1 MEASYNLHFSKEHT
15 WIKIENDTGTVGIT
29 TFAQSE
35 LGEIV
40 YVDLPNVGDEF
51 EQDEVFG
58 SVEALKTVSDLF
70 MPLSGKITAVNENL
84 LENPTLVNEKP
95 FSEGWMVKIQVSD
108 LNELSNLLSHEAYQ
122 KSINK

>member
-1 MEASYNLHFSKEHT
+1 MEASDNLYFSKEHT
-15 WIKIENDTGTVGIT
+15 WVKIENDTGTVGIT

-40 YVDLPNVGDEF
+40 YVDLPNLGDEF

-70 MPLSGKITAVNENL
+70 MPLSGEIAAVNENL

-108 LNELSNLLSHEAYQ
+108 LNEL
-122 KSINK
+122 

>member
-1 MEASYNLHFSKEHT
+1 MEASNNLYFSKEHT
-15 WIKIENDTGTVGIT
+15 WIKIENDTGTIGIT

-40 YVDLPNVGDEF
+40 YVDLPSVSDEF

-70 MPLSGKITAVNENL
+70 MPLSGEVTAVNENL
-84 LENPTLVNEKP
+84 HENPTLVNEKP
-95 FSEGWMVKIQVSD
+95 FSEGWMVKIKVSN

-122 KSINK
+122 KSINQ

>member
-1 MEASYNLHFSKEHT
+1 MEASNNLYFFKEHT

-70 MPLSGKITAVNENL
+70 MPLSGEITAVNENL

-95 FSEGWMVKIQVSD
+95 FSEGWMVKMQVSD
-108 LNELSNLLSHEAYQ
+108 LNELSNLLSYEAYQ

>member
-1 MEASYNLHFSKEHT
+1 MEASDDLYFSKEHT
-15 WIKIENDTGTVGIT
+15 WVKIENGTGTVGIT

-40 YVDLPNVGDEF
+40 YVDLPSVGDEF
-51 EQDEVFG
+51 KQDDVFG

-70 MPLSGKITAVNENL
+70 MPLSGEITAVNENL
-84 LENPTLVNEKP
+84 LENPTHINEKP
-95 FSEGWMVKIQVSD
+95 FSEGWMVKMQVND
-108 LNELSNLLSHEAYQ
+108 LEELSNLLSHEAYQ

>member
-1 MEASYNLHFSKEHT
+1 METSNNLYFSNEHT
-15 WIKIENDTGTVGIT
+15 WIKIENETGTVGIT

-40 YVDLPNVGDEF
+40 YVDLPSVGDEF
-51 EQDEVFG
+51 NQDEVFG

-70 MPLSGKITAVNENL
+70 MPLTGEVTDINEDL

-95 FSEGWMVKIQVSD
+95 FEEGWMIKIKIKD
-108 LNELSNLLSHEAYQ
+108 LEELSNLLSEEDYQ
-122 KSINK
+122 KNTEK

>member
-1 MEASYNLHFSKEHT
+1 MEASNNLYFSKEHT
-15 WIKIENDTGTVGIT
+15 WIKIENDTGTIGIT

-40 YVDLPNVGDEF
+40 YVDLPSVGDEF

-70 MPLSGKITAVNENL
+70 MPLSGEITAVNENL

-95 FSEGWMVKIQVSD
+95 FSEGWMVKMQVSD

-122 KSINK
+122 KSINQ

>member
-1 MEASYNLHFSKEHT
+1 MEASDDLYFSKEHT
-15 WIKIENDTGTVGIT
+15 WVKIENGTGTVGIT

-40 YVDLPNVGDEF
+40 YVDLPSVGDEF
-51 EQDEVFG
+51 KQDDVFG

-70 MPLSGKITAVNENL
+70 MPLSGEITAVNENL
-84 LENPTLVNEKP
+84 LENPTLINEKP
-95 FSEGWMVKIQVSD
+95 FSEGWMVKMQVND
-108 LNELSNLLSHEAYQ
+108 LEELSNLLSHEAYQ

>member
-1 MEASYNLHFSKEHT
+1 MKTSNNLYFSKEHT
-15 WIKIENDTGTVGIT
+15 WVKIENDTGTVGIT
-29 TFAQSE
+29 TFAQSA

-70 MPLSGKITAVNENL
+70 MPLSGRN
-84 LENPTLVNEKP
+84 
-95 FSEGWMVKIQVSD
+95 
-108 LNELSNLLSHEAYQ
+108 YRR
-122 KSINK
+122 